1 MAGFLGMRGTGSWVT
16 DQRPKN
22 WREMILYLYPNGSA
36 PLTAVL
42 SKISEEST
50 DDPEFNWWTKALPKQ
65 SGTVT
70 GTYTDT
76 GLSSALSGATTSG
89 DTVYAKCAEA
99 DADNFR
105 EGHTALLRDASNQAI
120 DGVGK
125 VTVVVKN
132 GANSYVGIKALEA
145 FHADLNNTN
154 IDQIYV
160 IGTVNS
166 EGAGSPSA
174 ITYDPTKFFNYTQ
187 IFRTPLEISR
197 TAKATR
203 LRTGDAYKEL
213 KREALELHSIEMEK
227 AFLWGIKSEN
237 TGANGLPERTTD
249 GLINFINTNASSNVL
264 DYTNDTDLAANSDF
278 ASGGAAWVDHGEQFL
293 DTTLEK
299 IFRHGSQEK
308 LAFCGSGALLGI
320 QRLAKATGNIQLSPQ
335 SEAYGI
341 KVVEWITPF
350 GVITLKTHPLL
361 SYEAGTRNQ
370 MIIVEPDKLK
380 YRYITDTTFSDVT
393 SAGIDGLKEEY
404 LTECGLEV
412 HHPEC
417 FGILKGIGLANAS

>member
-50 DDPEFNWWTKALPKQ
+50 DDPEFNWWTKTLPKQ
-65 SGTVT
+65 SGAVAN
-70 GTYTDT
+70 TYSDT
-76 GLSSALSGATTSG
+76 GLSSAVAGATTAG
-89 DTVYAKCAEA
+89 TTRYVKVAEA
-99 DADNFR
+99 VADNFR

-132 GANSYVGIKALEA
+132 GASSYVGIKALENW
-145 FHADLNNTN
+145 HADLDDAN

-174 ITYDPTKFFNYTQ
+174 ITYDPTKFTNFTQ

-249 GLINFINTNASSNVL
+249 GLINFINTNASTNVL
-264 DYTNDTDLAANSDF
+264 DYTNDTDIAAHGG
-278 ASGGAAWVDHGEQFL
+278 ASGDAWTASGEAFL
-293 DTTLEK
+293 DSTLEQ
-299 IFRHGSQEK
+299 IFRHGSTEK
-308 LAFCGSGALLGI
+308 LALCGSGALLGI
-320 QRLAKATGNIQLSPQ
+320 QKIAKATGNVQLKPT

-350 GVITLKTHPLL
+350 GTVTLKTHPLL

-370 MIIVEPDKLK
+370 MIVLEPDKLK
-380 YRYITDTTFSDVT
+380 YRYITDTKFSDVT

-417 FGILKGIGLANAS
+417 FGILKGIGLNNPS